1 MTKEDVKNLCRR
13 VLNPTLC
20 ENFTKAEIKAQN
32 FFLKCD
38 KESNKNQVAQ
48 NCLHQTQKI
57 DQEDQE
63 LKDEANALKLEIA
76 NRLDI
81 PFHNVQVLYVGD
93 YKYFLLIHWVLSRT
107 GSIWDVTNVP
117 VFEYDDKEGIG
128 TYLLEK
134 KDE

>member
-1 MTKEDVKNLCRR
+1 MTKEDVKNLCGKA
-13 VLNPTLC
+13 LNPTLC

-32 FFLKCD
+32 FLFKVDVKL
-38 KESNKNQVAQ
+38 NKDPAVQ
-48 NCLHQTQKI
+48 NCFHQTQKI
-57 DQEDQE
+57 GQE

-76 NRLDI
+76 NRLGI
-81 PFHNVQVLYVGD
+81 SFQNVQVLYVGD
-93 YKYFLLIHWVLSRT
+93 DKYFLLIHWVLSKT

-134 KDE
+134 KDEQCI